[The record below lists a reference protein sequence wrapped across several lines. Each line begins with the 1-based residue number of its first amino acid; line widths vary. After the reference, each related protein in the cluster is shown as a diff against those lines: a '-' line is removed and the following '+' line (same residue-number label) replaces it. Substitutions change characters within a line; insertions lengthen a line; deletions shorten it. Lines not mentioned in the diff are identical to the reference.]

1 MICELKKTKY
11 MVINTLK
18 EPEEAIEE
26 SVKKR
31 IVQETN
37 IYKYLWVVINKS
49 GNLKDHILD
58 LIENVKQLIEKLVQY
73 GKNTR

>member
-1 MICELKKTKY
+1 MIRQLKKTKY

-37 IYKYLWVVINKS
+37 IYKYL
-49 GNLKDHILD
+49 
-58 LIENVKQLIEKLVQY
+58 
-73 GKNTR
+73 